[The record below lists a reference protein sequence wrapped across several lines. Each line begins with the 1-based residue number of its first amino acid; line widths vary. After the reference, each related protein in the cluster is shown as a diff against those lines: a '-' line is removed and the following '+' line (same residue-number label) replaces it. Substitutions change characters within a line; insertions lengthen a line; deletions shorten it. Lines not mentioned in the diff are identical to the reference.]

1 MNPTRTV
8 SKGVRDGAGTIVAA
22 TAVIILNLFV
32 DLTVEQA
39 VGLTGIGA
47 VLDIGVIRLLRDLWH
62 GSPS

>member
-1 MNPTRTV
+1 MNPKRTA
-8 SKGVRDGAGTIVAA
+8 SKAVRDGSGTIVAA
-22 TAVIILNLFV
+22 TAVIVLNLFV

-47 VLDIGVIRLLRDLWH
+47 VLDIGIIRVLRDLLH

>member
-1 MNPTRTV
+1 MNPQRTAG
-8 SKGVRDGAGTIVAA
+8 KAVRDGAGTIVAA

-47 VLDIGVIRLLRDLWH
+47 VLDIGIIRLGRDLLH
-62 GSPS
+62 GSPN